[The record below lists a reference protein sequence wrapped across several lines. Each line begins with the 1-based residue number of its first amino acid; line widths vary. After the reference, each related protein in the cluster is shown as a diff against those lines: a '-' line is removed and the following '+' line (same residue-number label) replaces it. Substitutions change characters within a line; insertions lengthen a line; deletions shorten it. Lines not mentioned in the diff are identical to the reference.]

1 MLYKYYRTVY
11 VLSGKPISQQLFT
24 NLFKLLTNMDLFL
37 KGILFVFFIHL
48 IFVADEKVLL
58 QFALLCKVQNITA
71 TILFY
76 RFSLGRL

>member
-1 MLYKYYRTVY
+1 
-11 VLSGKPISQQLFT
+11 
-24 NLFKLLTNMDLFL
+24 MDLFL
-37 KGILFVFFIHL
+37 KGKLFVFFIHL